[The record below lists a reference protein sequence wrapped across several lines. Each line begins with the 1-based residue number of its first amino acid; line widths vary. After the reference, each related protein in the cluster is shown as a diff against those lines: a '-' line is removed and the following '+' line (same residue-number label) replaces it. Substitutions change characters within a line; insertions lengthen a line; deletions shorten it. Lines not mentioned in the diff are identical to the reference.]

1 MQSMGKSL
9 VAEFIGTFALI
20 LLGAG
25 AGTLAGAGIAGS
37 LVTVALAHGLT
48 IMIFAY
54 ACLCLRRSQRQPD
67 QSCRKLLGFGLGEQ
81 WKPSASF
88 PIWWSR

>member
-25 AGTLAGAGIAGS
+25 AGTLAGAGIGGS
-37 LVTVALAHGLT
+37 SVTVALAHGLT

-54 ACLCLRRSQRQPD
+54 A
-67 QSCRKLLGFGLGEQ
+67 FGDVSGSLINPAVTVGL
-81 WKPSASF
+81 
-88 PIWWSR
+88 

>member
-54 ACLCLRRSQRQPD
+54 ALPM
-67 QSCRKLLGFGLGEQ
+67 
-81 WKPSASF
+81 PSAKSAAA
-88 PIWWSR
+88 